1 MTTSRV
7 VLTSDW
13 KVLEVLAHDFSLDGE
28 TVAGFALS
36 AERLAQPYR
45 RTVLNSPPEIR
56 AGRAAI
62 AGLMNQG
69 GLAHLCTTTNEA
81 APSVAVFD
89 GWTLRTRAQRAMDI
103 DKSRF
108 YLIYRSNPLK

>member
-7 VLTSDW
+7 VPTSDW

-28 TVAGFALS
+28 TVAGFALL

-56 AGRAAI
+56 AGRVAI

-69 GLAHLCTTTNEA
+69 GWPTLA
-81 APSVAVFD
+81 PP
-89 GWTLRTRAQRAMDI
+89 RTRLPHP
-103 DKSRF
+103 SRF
-108 YLIYRSNPLK
+108 STDGRYERGHNEPWILTNQDFT